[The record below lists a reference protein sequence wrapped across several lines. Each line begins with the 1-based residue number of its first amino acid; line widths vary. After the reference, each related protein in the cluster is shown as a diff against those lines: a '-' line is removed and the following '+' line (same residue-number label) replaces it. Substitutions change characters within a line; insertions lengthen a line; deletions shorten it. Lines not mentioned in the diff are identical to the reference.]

1 MESSLP
7 DYRVDLTEQQKR
19 VSNLRDSGMSF
30 GEIAKELGMNKGN
43 VQRADRVARRKMAA
57 KGYSPEHDMTK
68 TVPDG
73 FHVKG
78 VSTYYNDEGRPIGQ
92 WVKSQADAQMRE
104 EMLRGFVEGLCDGI
118 KPARP
123 KKIPKRAT
131 YSSDL
136 MPSVFIGDAH
146 IGMRAFGVET
156 KHHDFDTKIA
166 TSQLREA
173 FDYLIGLAEPSEQS
187 LFVNVGDLLHAN
199 TQHGTTVSGT
209 PLDND
214 TRHYSVMRAAAETM
228 AYGINLKLTKHKNVT
243 VVMARGN
250 HDSDAAGAV
259 QLMLEFYYKDEPR
272 VHVLPTHGFYH
283 YLEYGKWLLGIH
295 HGNAQK
301 AAALAASMARDM
313 AEAWGRTTHRMWC
326 TGHYH
331 KDAVQTLPGVKHKIF
346 GALPPPDSWHAE
358 HGFAGDGEMEM
369 ITFRKDGGIHSSFV
383 FNVPQPRN
391 EPDVRIR

>member
-1 MESSLP
+1 MSLLNYCTT
-7 DYRVDLTEQQKR
+7 DRQREVIKLYEAGKGSRA
-19 VSNLRDSGMSF
+19 
-30 GEIAKELGMNKGN
+30 IAKELD
-43 VQRADRVARRKMAA
+43 VDSASIRQSIRAVRAAAARQ
-57 KGYSPEHDMTK
+57 GYSPEHDMTR
-68 TVPDG
+68 TVPEG

-78 VSTYYNDEGRPIGQ
+78 VSTYYDDEGKPRGQ

-104 EMLRGFVEGLCDGI
+104 EMLRGFVAGLCDNV
-118 KPARP
+118 KPAKPQKLPR
-123 KKIPKRAT
+123 RAD
-131 YSSDL
+131 YNPDL

-146 IGMRAFGVET
+146 IGMKAFGVET

-173 FDYLIGLAEPSEQS
+173 FTYLTALAEPSEQS

-228 AYGINLKLTKHKNVT
+228 AYGINLQLTKHRHVT

-272 VHVLPTHGFYH
+272 VTVLPTHGFYH
-283 YLEYGKWLLGIH
+283 YLEFGKWLLGIH

-331 KDAVQTLPGVKHKIF
+331 KDAVQTFPGVKHKIF
-346 GALPPPDSWHAE
+346 GALPPPDSWHAA

-369 ITFRKDGGIHSSFV
+369 LTFRKEGGLHSSFV
-383 FNVPQPRN
+383 FNVPQPRV
-391 EPDVRIR
+391 EPDLRIG